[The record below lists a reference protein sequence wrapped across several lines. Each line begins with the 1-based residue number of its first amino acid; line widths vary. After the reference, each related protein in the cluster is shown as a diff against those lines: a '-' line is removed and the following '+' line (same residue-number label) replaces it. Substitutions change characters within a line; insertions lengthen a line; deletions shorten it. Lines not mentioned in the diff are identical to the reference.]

1 MKPIS
6 KTAFY
11 CAAVRMW
18 DAESRQPAIGD
29 RYAKTFLS
37 GDELR
42 LVEGFRKF
50 KNQNGSNV
58 ARHRIIDDIL
68 RDELAEDHKRRIVM
82 LGAGFDSRAFR
93 MKGGRWL
100 ELDEPAVIEHKNA
113 RLPIA
118 DSPNPLER
126 TPIEF
131 GVDSLEAK
139 LSPHAGERHVT
150 VVLEGV
156 LLYLESALIEATLET
171 LKHAFPR
178 HHLVCDLATDH
189 FVERYGQGIHRRFG
203 ELGASF
209 KYLVDNPEALF
220 VRQGY
225 ERLAHLSVARHARE
239 LKLIQPPMFLL
250 NTILKPLADGYSI
263 YVFGA
268 P

>member
-18 DAESRQPAIGD
+18 DAESRRPAIGD
-29 RYAKTFLS
+29 SYAKSFLT
-37 GDELR
+37 GDGLR

-58 ARHRIIDDIL
+58 ARHRLIDDIL
-68 RDELAEDHKRRIVM
+68 RDELAEDHRRLVVII
-82 LGAGFDSRAFR
+82 GAGFDSRAFR
-93 MKGGRWL
+93 MKGGSWV
-100 ELDEPAVIEHKNA
+100 ELDEPAVIDHKNA
-113 RLPIA
+113 CLPVA
-118 DSPNPLER
+118 KCPNPLER
-126 TPIEF
+126 IPIEF
-131 GVDSLEAK
+131 GTESLEAK
-139 LSPHAGERHVT
+139 LAPYAGQRHVT

-156 LLYLESALIEATLET
+156 LLYLESAMIEEMLET

-178 HHLVCDLATDH
+178 HHLVCDLATSN
-189 FVERYGQGIHRRFG
+189 FVERYGQGMERRFA

-209 KYLVDNPEALF
+209 KYLAGNPEALF
-220 VRQGY
+220 LAHGY